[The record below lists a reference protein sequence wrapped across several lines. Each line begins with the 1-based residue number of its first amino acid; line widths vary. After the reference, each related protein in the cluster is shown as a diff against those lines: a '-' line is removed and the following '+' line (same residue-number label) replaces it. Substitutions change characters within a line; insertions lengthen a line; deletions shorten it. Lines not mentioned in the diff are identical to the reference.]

1 MLKSN
6 LLMNVASSYH
16 PSKVNPT
23 FVGAGVGSVNF
34 SPAFTFC
41 DATDVPPFELNVT
54 V

>member
-1 MLKSN
+1 MSKLN
-6 LLMNVASSYH
+6 FVLNVESSYH
-16 PSKVNPT
+16 PTKVNPT

-41 DATDVPPFELNVT
+41 DATDVPSFELNVI

>member
-6 LLMNVASSYH
+6 FLLNVESSYH

-23 FVGAGVGSVNF
+23 FVGAGVGSANF
-34 SPAFTFC
+34 SPAFIFC
-41 DATDVPPFELNVT
+41 DSTDVPSFELNVI

>member
-6 LLMNVASSYH
+6 FLLNVESSYH

-23 FVGAGVGSVNF
+23 FVGAGVGSANF

-41 DATDVPPFELNVT
+41 GATGVPSFELNVI